1 MSSLLKALK
10 QQQSPLLK
18 NRSVLDSS
26 LIAQDRPTK
35 NNLWLVWPLALILG
49 SALGYG
55 IAYWSGAEV
64 VDEVTVTPDFTWGET
79 AAVPAISWEAIEEP
93 PAEQQV
99 TTSTHESVQPQE
111 SSEIAQQRQ
120 RQREALD
127 LSSVSPELLNRFQE
141 AVEQTGSETEQR
153 ISVVP
158 SLSDLSPTFQQ
169 RVPEFSYDSH
179 MYRSSS
185 SQRWIE
191 LNGQRLYE
199 GDSYQSLDVIRIEP
213 HQVVL
218 ALDSNAFSHP
228 ALEDWK
234 R

>member
-18 NRSVLDSS
+18 NKSVLDSS
-26 LIAQDRPTK
+26 LIAQDSERTSR
-35 NNLWLVWPLALILG
+35 LWLIWPLALVLG
-49 SALGYG
+49 GATGYAAAL
-55 IAYWSGAEV
+55 WSGVPGA
-64 VDEVTVTPDFTWGET
+64 DAKVTTSDFSWGE
-79 AAVPAISWEAIEEP
+79 AVSPPKVSWEATPTEP
-93 PAEQQV
+93 EPSQ
-99 TTSTHESVQPQE
+99 TSTSNKVEPQAQ
-111 SSEIAQQRQ
+111 AQQPVEN
-120 RQREALD
+120 QREALD

-199 GDSYQSLDVIRIEP
+199 GDSYQSLNVIRIEP